1 MSWKARLFMFSMWD
15 ILQSFPSL
23 FFLNNLLDLMVK
35 NDVNV
40 FDKAQLIS
48 GHLPPAL
55 VIGIESMFGSPTL
68 VKETGFISE
77 LFEFVIR
84 KEAAWTQ

>member
-1 MSWKARLFMFSMWD
+1 MNMSWRARLFMFMILD
-15 ILQSFPSL
+15 ILQSFPSI

-35 NDVNV
+35 NEVNV

-55 VIGIESMFGSPTL
+55 VIAIESNVWFTASGQ
-68 VKETGFISE
+68 GDCIH
-77 LFEFVIR
+77 IR
-84 KEAAWTQ
+84 AVRI